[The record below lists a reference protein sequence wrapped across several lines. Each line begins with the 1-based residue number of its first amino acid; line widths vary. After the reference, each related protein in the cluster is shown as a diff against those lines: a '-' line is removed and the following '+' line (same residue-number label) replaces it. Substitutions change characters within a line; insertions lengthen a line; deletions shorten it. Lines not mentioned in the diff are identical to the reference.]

1 MSALTSSDL
10 LDLFGSKPT
19 EIEEEASRFKEMRDQ
34 WNEKV
39 KQRLAERNRFN
50 LQVQE
55 LITEV
60 QNKKAVRDEANQ
72 KVKDLKKVRAER
84 TEIAREKRAA
94 LNEIKEKMANSKSEQ
109 AEKGRRVR
117 PVSKIRAEMDQLE
130 SNHMRSTFS
139 REKEKAFMK
148 KMKELS
154 SELKEAKKVKAEG
167 GGMNDLKFELDQ
179 EYKLQDKAHTEV
191 EEAVES
197 AQQAH
202 DVMSRISEE
211 VDKLRESANEAHMGV
226 VRAKKAADKMHS
238 RYIVSLKCM
247 HSMGDLISAM
257 KSKESGGDVD
267 SSEDQR
273 TGVSDIMEQLMSG
286 GTISTD
292 DLMMIQRKG

>member
-39 KQRLAERNRFN
+39 KQRIAERNGFN

-60 QNKKAVRDEANQ
+60 QNKKAVRGVANQ

-94 LNEIKEKMANSKSEQ
+94 LKATKEKMASSESENT
-109 AEKGRRVR
+109 EKGTKKR
-117 PVSKIRAEMDQLE
+117 PVSKIRAEMTQLE
-130 SNHMRSTFS
+130 HKFERNMLNM
-139 REKEKAFMK
+139 KEKAFMK

-154 SELKEAKKVKAEG
+154 SELKEAKKAKAQG
-167 GGMNDLKFELDQ
+167 GGLSELKDELWKADQ
-179 EYKLQDKAHTEV
+179 LQDKAHMEV

-202 DVMSRISEE
+202 DVMSRISDE
-211 VDKLRESANEAHMGV
+211 VDKLREAANKSHSGL
-226 VRAKKAADKMHS
+226 VRAKREADKMHS
-238 RYIVSLKCM
+238 RYIVSLKCL
-247 HSMGDLISAM
+247 HSMSDLIFAM
-257 KSKESGGDVD
+257 KAKESGGEIESPD
-267 SSEDQR
+267 EQR